1 MKNSKYIIITLSLI
15 FALLLGVILAK
26 GMIGRSPQKQAE
38 IEYEKQR
45 QIEKSRENEAHRRM
59 VEDIKNINSTR

>member
-1 MKNSKYIIITLSLI
+1 MKNSKFITITFFLI
-15 FALLLGVILAK
+15 GVLLLGVILGK

-45 QIEKSRENEAHRRM
+45 QIERTREGESHRRM
-59 VEDIKNINSTR
+59 VEDIRNMNETR